1 MRYRLLS
8 SSLATP
14 RTGRRAQSPFRWVSH
29 IAWAPTWGELN
40 AALPRW
46 SSLEFFEEKEHRRAR
61 SRLLTQSRGALTAL
75 RWPLSGT
82 TKRAAIEDRIA

>member
-1 MRYRLLS
+1 MGEPH
-8 SSLATP
+8 SLGANLGRTERSPTP
-14 RTGRRAQSPFRWVSH
+14 
-29 IAWAPTWGELN
+29 
-40 AALPRW
+40 
-46 SSLEFFEEKEHRRAR
+46 LEFFEEKEHRRAR